1 MKAVLRRTRIAPKK
15 ANLVAGMVRGK
26 KIKEALDILR
36 FTPKKAAKILY
47 KVVNSAAH
55 NAKNN
60 FKQSINDL
68 VITKIIVTKGPMY
81 KRTMPVS
88 RGRSH
93 PILKRTCHIFVEVGI
108 PEVEKSKTK
117 EVETE
122 KTEPI
127 METSEKPKKIRV
139 KKAPAKK
146 TEETKETPHKE
157 VKAKSKKKKEST
169 NK

>member
-47 KVVNSAAH
+47 KVINSAAY

-93 PILKRTCHIFVEVGI
+93 PILKRTSHIFVEVGI
-108 PEVEKSKTK
+108 LEGAKSKEKKT
-117 EVETE
+117 ETE
-122 KTEPI
+122 ITEPI
-127 METSEKPKKIRV
+127 AEKAEKPKKV
-139 KKAPAKK
+139 SAKK
-146 TEETKETPHKE
+146 TAKKMAEEMKEAPQKE
-157 VKAKSKKKKEST
+157 VKAKSKKKKESA

>member
-1 MKAVLRRTRIAPKK
+1 MKAVLRRTRIAPLK

-26 KIKEALDILR
+26 KVKEALDILK

-47 KVVNSAAH
+47 KVINSAAH

-60 FKQSINDL
+60 FKQDINDL

-88 RGRSH
+88 RGRAH

-108 PEVEKSKTK
+108 PEVKESKTK
-117 EVETE
+117 EAETE
-122 KTEPI
+122 KAPI
-127 METSEKPKKIRV
+127 MDTTKKPKKI
-139 KKAPAKK
+139 KARK
-146 TEETKETPHKE
+146 TPEKENEEMKEAPHKE
-157 VKAKSKKKKEST
+157 AKAKSKKNKEPLT
-169 NK
+169 K